1 MTWWSRLFNSIVPRV
16 DYTNSFGDA
25 FESLERLKGLTN
37 QLEQM
42 DVEIQRREKML
53 ISALDHLGSSIWAKD
68 ADNRFVYVNQTCCD
82 EILHCTKDEAL
93 RAKDGDFEENALA
106 GICVRSDEITK
117 ERRKTCRF
125 IEHAVFANYDLWI
138 DSIKSP
144 WTDGGDVIG
153 TVGTGKNITDVIS
166 EEIRNRFKEPLLIEI
181 PMGIHLDSEQVKK
194 LVSTVR

>member
-1 MTWWSRLFNSIVPRV
+1 MALWLRLLDRLSPRI
-16 DYTNSFGDA
+16 DTSSFSDA

-42 DVEIQRREKML
+42 DVEIQRREKQL
-53 ISALDHLGSSIWAKD
+53 LSALDNIESAIWAKD

-82 EILHCTKDEAL
+82 KILHCTKDEAL
-93 RAKDGDFEENALA
+93 QAKDTDFEENALA

-117 ERRKTCRF
+117 ERGETCRF
-125 IEHAVFANYDLWI
+125 IEHAVFADYDLWI

-144 WTDGGDVIG
+144 WIKDGDVIG
-153 TVGTGKNITDVIS
+153 TVGTGKNITDVIA

-181 PMGIHLDSEQVKK
+181 PMDMYLDSEQVKK